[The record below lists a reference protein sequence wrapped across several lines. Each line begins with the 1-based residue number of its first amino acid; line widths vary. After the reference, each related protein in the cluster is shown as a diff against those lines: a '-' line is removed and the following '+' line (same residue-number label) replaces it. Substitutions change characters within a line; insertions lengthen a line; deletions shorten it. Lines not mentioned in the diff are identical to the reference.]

1 MDLTLC
7 VSTYLS
13 DSVLAMI
20 AGRSPD
26 LPTRATFVSGRNE
39 TVLAK
44 SKGIWPNLPGG
55 LQNNQRAAPGST
67 MNPCSPCGP
76 LKHYGLCY

>member
-1 MDLTLC
+1 MISLKCIMDLTLC

-26 LPTRATFVSGRNE
+26 LPTLYPVE
-39 TVLAK
+39 IKLC
-44 SKGIWPNLPGG
+44 WPNPRESGQICLVVFRITSVLRQG
-55 LQNNQRAAPGST
+55 QR
-67 MNPCSPCGP
+67 
-76 LKHYGLCY
+76 